1 MQEFLLSNTDD
12 LTQIT
17 SYVFDHF
24 ESDGKPLRVQI
35 TQKNNGTIP
44 MLKLWR
50 MWMSE
55 IARYKADRGAT
66 MPLYFDSEGNA
77 VGQRKFNANDAHEAY
92 THLCLGS
99 DENGV
104 RYSWAVN
111 SDEYEGRKV
120 ASIGQK
126 LHAMQKFH
134 QHCIEHGVPITIPDN
149 SEYKQLQDK
158 QDGQEI

>member
-1 MQEFLLSNTDD
+1 MKEFLLTCPDD
-12 LTQIT
+12 VCQI
-17 SYVFDHF
+17 SGYAHDHF
-24 ESDGKPLRVQI
+24 ESGGKPLKVQI
-35 TQKNNGTIP
+35 TQRNNGTIP

-50 MWMSE
+50 MWMAE
-55 IARYKADRGAT
+55 IARWKADRGSA
-66 MPLYFDSEGNA
+66 MPLYYDHDGNP
-77 VGQRKFNANDAHEAY
+77 VGWRRFNENDAHEAY
-92 THLCLGS
+92 TYLCLGA
-99 DENGV
+99 DENGN

-134 QHCIEHGVPITIPDN
+134 QHCIEHGIPITIPDN

-158 QDGQEI
+158 QDGQS